1 MKELMQK
8 AKARREEFRSQW
20 GVSPKSVNNLRT
32 MKTMY
37 TGVQSVTFS
46 AEKAKP
52 AKPSLLRLAVTAAA
66 AGTRFDRIL
75 FQLELL
81 A

>member
-1 MKELMQK
+1 
-8 AKARREEFRSQW
+8 
-20 GVSPKSVNNLRT
+20 

-46 AEKAKP
+46 AEKAKL
-52 AKPSLLRLAVTAAA
+52 AKPSLLRIAVTAAAAA

-75 FQLELL
+75 FQLEF
-81 A
+81 

>member
-1 MKELMQK
+1 
-8 AKARREEFRSQW
+8 
-20 GVSPKSVNNLRT
+20 

-46 AEKAKP
+46 AEKAKL
-52 AKPSLLRLAVTAAA
+52 AKPSLLRIAVTAAA

-75 FQLELL
+75 FQLEFL